1 MTAWMTIAAEWIGR
15 GALSALPAVILIAIL
30 VRIIPARPATRH
42 TLWLV
47 ALAFFVCAPML
58 PAGPLDWSAVSRNW
72 SKSATSYATALIST
86 PDTKNDDVA
95 ASTLTDYLHTAPTP
109 PGTGARTEVCP
120 PPSLAQ
126 ATRPDERRSSL
137 SPAPDSWVV
146 AAQGARPAAA
156 SDPCTSSI
164 VDVPIE
170 FVDEGPS
177 SRSTLATFE
186 ARPDA
191 PVLMAIVDED
201 TLTSTWAT
209 LVDNIRIWP
218 AWAWLIGAA
227 ALIIARACAC
237 RRFLR
242 DLRPVSACPAHVQRM
257 VADVAGVV
265 GLTRAPDVTLVD
277 NCISPMI
284 SCIGK
289 RRLLLP
295 AALWNE
301 LDDQGRRA
309 VLFHELA
316 HLRRRDHWV
325 RWVESLIST
334 AYWWNPLVWF
344 VRNRVHT
351 EAENCCDAWVTW
363 LWPEG
368 RSAYARALLK
378 TTAFISEGRSPV
390 PMVGIGMASVRA
402 RRFARRL
409 TMVMTDNPR
418 PRLSATGIAM
428 AAILAAAGW
437 LFTPAWSLA
446 DNCPDDEKHNVT
458 CEDVAVPDAPEPA
471 EPIELSQEDV
481 DAVLAEAELAT
492 ADVVD
497 VAPVADVGVPGTIW
511 STGAALVN
519 GAIGI
524 NDESGPR
531 ARRNR
536 DNDEDAD
543 IDARIERLERRI
555 EELMARIEGR
565 RIAVRGMPLPSPNT
579 PAPPPMSRG
588 GSPFAATLPRTP
600 TPPAP
605 ASDEKIDR
613 VYKLSQGKLQALTQ
627 LMSRQDVPIMIR
639 SENDGI
645 HVSATPA
652 EHEVFAAFVRMIDP
666 NVSSTGS
673 SRSATPAPRRS
684 RAPEAVRVVPGVNL
698 RKTKPDVKL
707 KKRLAE
713 IEERQS
719 RRMHEREIENLQ
731 EHRDRMMEEADV
743 LRERAEELRERAAE
757 LAGDAKKALSEEAQ
771 ALIKQAEEL
780 AKHARDVQPS
790 LQSLTKE
797 LAELEKL
804 SALAGHGDDDDD
816 ADDEDDHD
824 EHAAQLKHE
833 RAAKEYAA
841 AAGKHDWY
849 SKGYS
854 LHMAKKYDEAIECF
868 QKAAEMSD
876 RMAESYYNIAC
887 GYSLKGDK
895 DRAFDWLRKAWAAGY
910 QDVEHMKGDSDL
922 DNIRKDPRF
931 AEFTGA
937 KGDSDDGDSDD
948 DDDDDESR

>member
-1 MTAWMTIAAEWIGR
+1 MTGWMTIAAEWIGR
-15 GALSALPAVILIAIL
+15 GALSALPAVFLIAIL
-30 VRIIPARPATRH
+30 VRVIPARPATRH
-42 TLWLV
+42 TLWLL

-58 PAGPLDWSAVSRNW
+58 PAGPFDWTAINQQWSSSITAFNEVKTPNTGSLDDN
-72 SKSATSYATALIST
+72 
-86 PDTKNDDVA
+86 A
-95 ASTLTDYLHTAPTP
+95 ARTLSDFIHTAPTP

-137 SPAPDSWVV
+137 WPTPEAIVEGEHGASPQSIN
-146 AAQGARPAAA
+146 
-156 SDPCTSSI
+156 DPCFSVMI
-164 VDVPIE
+164 DVPPSFIE
-170 FVDEGPS
+170 DEP
-177 SRSTLATFE
+177 LARTALASFE
-186 ARPDA
+186 TRPES
-191 PVLMAIVDED
+191 PVLMSIIDEE
-201 TLTSTWAT
+201 TLSSTWSI
-209 LVDNIRIWP
+209 LLDNIRIWP
-218 AWAWLIGAA
+218 AWAWMIGVA
-227 ALIIARACAC
+227 ALIAARVSAC

-242 DLRPVSACPAHVQRM
+242 DLRPIDTCPAHVHRM
-257 VADVAGVV
+257 VSDVAGVI
-265 GLTRAPDVTLVD
+265 GLRHAPDVTMVD

-295 AALWNE
+295 VTLWNE

-316 HLRRRDHWV
+316 HLRRRDHWI
-325 RWVESLIST
+325 RWIESMISA

-368 RSAYARALLK
+368 RAAYARALLK
-378 TTAFISEGRSPV
+378 TTEFISEGRSPV

-409 TMVMTDNPR
+409 TMVMTENPR

-446 DNCPDDEKHNVT
+446 DNCPDDAKHEAPCDEAT
-458 CEDVAVPDAPEPA
+458 PADAVEPR
-471 EPIELSQEDV
+471 EPVELSQDCV
-481 DAVLAEAELAT
+481 DAILAEAELAV

-497 VAPVADVGVPGTIW
+497 VAPVSDVGVGGSIW

-519 GAIGI
+519 GAIGV
-524 NDESGPR
+524 NDQPSPR
-531 ARRNR
+531 ARRHR
-536 DNDEDAD
+536 GIDNDDD
-543 IDARIERLERRI
+543 VDARIERLERRI
-555 EELMARIEGR
+555 DELMARIEGR
-565 RIAVRGMPLPSPNT
+565 RVAVRGTPLPST
-579 PAPPPMSRG
+579 GVSMPALRG
-588 GSPFAATLPRTP
+588 IAPLAATLPRTP
-600 TPPAP
+600 MPPAP
-605 ASDEKIDR
+605 ASGEKIDR

-627 LMSRQDVPIMIR
+627 LMSRQDVPILIR

-666 NVSSTGS
+666 SVSTPGS
-673 SRSATPAPRRS
+673 IGGAASAPQGS
-684 RAPEAVRVVPGVNL
+684 RAPGAVRVVPGVNL
-698 RKTKPDVKL
+698 GKVKSDTKI

-743 LRERAEELRERAAE
+743 LRERAEELRERATE
-757 LAGDAKKALSEEAQ
+757 FVGDAKESLNEEAQ
-771 ALIKQAEEL
+771 VLIKQAQEL
-780 AKHARDVQPS
+780 AKHAREVQPS
-790 LQSLTKE
+790 LESLVKE
-797 LAELEKL
+797 LAELEAL
-804 SALAGHGDDDDD
+804 SALAEHGDDD
-816 ADDEDDHD
+816 ADDDDDDNEHD
-824 EHAAQLKHE
+824 EHANRLKHE
-833 RAAKEYAA
+833 RAAQQHAA
-841 AAGKHDWY
+841 AAAKYDWY
-849 SKGYS
+849 NKGYS

-868 QKAAEMSD
+868 QKAAEMHD

-910 QDVEHMKGDSDL
+910 QEVEHMNGDSDL

-931 AEFTGA
+931 AEFAHG
-937 KGDSDDGDSDD
+937 KGHDHDDDDD
-948 DDDDDESR
+948 DDDDDEDDSR

>member
-1 MTAWMTIAAEWIGR
+1 MTGWMTIAAEWIGR
-15 GALSALPAVILIAIL
+15 GALSALPAVLLIAIL

-42 TLWLV
+42 TLWLL
-47 ALAFFVCAPML
+47 ALAFFACAPML
-58 PAGPLDWSAVSRNW
+58 PAGPINWTAINHQWASSITAFNEVKTPITDSLDDNPAR
-72 SKSATSYATALIST
+72 
-86 PDTKNDDVA
+86 
-95 ASTLTDYLHTAPTP
+95 TLSDFLHTAPTP

-120 PPSLAQ
+120 PPSLAL

-137 SPAPDSWVV
+137 WPTPGAIVEVEPGAPPQSIN
-146 AAQGARPAAA
+146 
-156 SDPCTSSI
+156 DPCFSVMI
-164 VDVPIE
+164 DVPPSFIE
-170 FVDEGPS
+170 DEP
-177 SRSTLATFE
+177 LARTSLASFE
-186 ARPDA
+186 ARPES
-191 PVLMAIVDED
+191 PVLMSIVDED
-201 TLTSTWAT
+201 TLASIFAT
-209 LVDNIRIWP
+209 LAENIRIWP
-218 AWAWLIGAA
+218 AWAWIIGLS
-227 ALIIARACAC
+227 ALITARVSAC

-242 DLRPVSACPAHVQRM
+242 DLRPTGTCPAHVHRM
-257 VADVAGVV
+257 VSDVAGVI
-265 GLTRAPDVTLVD
+265 GLRHAPDVTMVD

-295 AALWNE
+295 VTLWNE

-325 RWVESLIST
+325 RWFESVISA

-368 RSAYARALLK
+368 RTAYARALLK
-378 TTAFISEGRSPV
+378 TTEFISEGRSPV

-409 TMVMTDNPR
+409 TMVMTENPR

-428 AAILAAAGW
+428 AAMLAAAGW

-446 DNCPDDEKHNVT
+446 NNCPDDAKHEAPCDEVT
-458 CEDVAVPDAPEPA
+458 PPDAPEPG
-471 EPIELSQEDV
+471 EPVELSQDDV
-481 DAVLAEAELAT
+481 DAILAEAELAA
-492 ADVVD
+492 ADVLD
-497 VAPVADVGVPGTIW
+497 VAPVADVGVGGSIW

-524 NDESGPR
+524 NDASGPR
-531 ARRNR
+531 ARRYR
-536 DNDEDAD
+536 DEDD
-543 IDARIERLERRI
+543 NIDARIERLERRI

-565 RIAVRGMPLPSPNT
+565 AALRGT
-579 PAPPPMSRG
+579 PAPLSTIGKPGVTMHSVAPL
-588 GSPFAATLPRTP
+588 AAVMPRTP
-600 TPPAP
+600 FPPQA
-605 ASDEKIDR
+605 AGGEKIDR
-613 VYKLSQGKLQALTQ
+613 VYKLTQGKLQALTQ
-627 LMSRQDVPIMIR
+627 LMSRQDVPILIR

-666 NVSSTGS
+666 GVTSTGS
-673 SRSATPAPRRS
+673 SGGATPSPMRT
-684 RAPEAVRVVPGVNL
+684 RAPDAVRVVPGVNL
-698 RKTKPDVKL
+698 GKIKQDGKL

-743 LRERAEELRERAAE
+743 LRERAEEMRERAME
-757 LAGDAKKALSEEAQ
+757 LAGASKKALSEEAQ
-771 ALIKQAEEL
+771 ALVQQAEEL

-790 LQSLTKE
+790 LHALTKE
-797 LAELEKL
+797 LAELETL
-804 SALAGHGDDDDD
+804 SALAEQGDDD
-816 ADDEDDHD
+816 ADDDDDDDEHD
-824 EHAAQLKHE
+824 EHAIQLKQE
-833 RAAKEYAA
+833 RAAQQHAA
-841 AAGKHDWY
+841 AAAKYDWY

-868 QKAAEMSD
+868 QKAAEMHD

-910 QDVEHMKGDSDL
+910 QEVEHMKGDSDL

-931 AEFTGA
+931 AEFAHG
-937 KGDSDDGDSDD
+937 KGHDHDD
-948 DDDDDESR
+948 DDDDDDDDSR